1 MSEAPHVE
9 EISGESLDE
18 SVEEFSSK
26 DEVVGEEEGEAEA
39 QVIEEGSV
47 EDSQPVELV
56 ENRLLERWPLEAND
70 VYSLSSESKRRVLD
84 LLQQKLMVEKNQ
96 RKEAT
101 ELQSYHQRTHELDT
115 VERRLFADRLH
126 RLKTK
131 YKAVFRKPLHRRVPG
146 EEPNYIRIFKHYV
159 DCLNAGLRPGRPP
172 N

>member
-1 MSEAPHVE
+1 MAEVPHVE

-18 SVEEFSSK
+18 SVDDFSSK
-26 DEVVGEEEGEAEA
+26 DEGVGDEEA
-39 QVIEEGSV
+39 QAVEGQSV

-56 ENRLLERWPLEAND
+56 ENRLLERWPLEPNE

-84 LLQQKLMVEKNQ
+84 MLQQKLMVEKNQ
-96 RKEAT
+96 RKEST

-159 DCLNAGLRPGRPP
+159 DCLNAGLRPGRQP